1 MKKLLIILVLLFAAS
16 GCSKKVS
23 YKISPEF
30 VAHAP
35 HTVAVLKLGGIE
47 TDDSD
52 TALFRTII
60 INKLTE
66 RNYLVISEE
75 TVDEIYSSVGAEAI
89 KTMSPA
95 EAASLFKADA
105 VLYGAVTAWDKRSL
119 SKYASLRVGSKFELY
134 AADGLRL
141 WAAAYQTKEADLRFD
156 SEQVKLSVLDATEP
170 RIQRNLDAIF
180 ITLPRV
186 TVTREKKRY
195 FNWLP

>member
-1 MKKLLIILVLLFAAS
+1 MKKLLIILVLLLAAA

-23 YKISPEF
+23 YKVSPEY

-35 HTVAVLKLGGIE
+35 RTIALLRLGGVE
-47 TDDSD
+47 TEDDD
-52 TALFRTII
+52 MALFRTVI

-75 TVDEIYSSVGAEAI
+75 AVGEIYSSTGAEAI
-89 KTMSPA
+89 NKMSPA
-95 EAASLFKADA
+95 EAALLFKADA
-105 VLYGAVTAWDKRSL
+105 VLYGAVTSWDKHSL

-134 AADGLRL
+134 AANGLRL
-141 WAAAYQTKEADLRFD
+141 WAAAYQTKEADMRFD
-156 SEQVKLSVLDATEP
+156 TEQMKLSILDATEP